1 MKPLTFLVS
10 FFRSHFKRHETKK
23 FRSTYILPPPTV
35 VWGIVGAVLGVERD
49 GLIDFVKENNLTVGA
64 ELCSFKGLDV
74 EKATLMS
81 WDEGERTFIRTVE
94 DFEFLI
100 EPVFRIAIYAKED
113 LVNELK
119 RRLEE
124 KVIEFD
130 LFGGISDCF
139 LKDLNVEG
147 HAKFERS
154 TNVRGMIP
162 IKLMDGFSEIV
173 EGSRIVRVFY
183 LNTMFYQG
191 YNVEF
196 KTKQPIKTV
205 NGIAVWDFNDVEK
218 FRESY

>member
-49 GLIDFVKENNLTVGA
+49 GLIDFVKENNLSVGA

-100 EPVFRIAIYAKED
+100 CLLYT
-113 LVNELK
+113 
-119 RRLEE
+119 
-124 KVIEFD
+124 
-130 LFGGISDCF
+130 SDAA
-139 LKDLNVEG
+139 DE
-147 HAKFERS
+147 
-154 TNVRGMIP
+154 
-162 IKLMDGFSEIV
+162 
-173 EGSRIVRVFY
+173 
-183 LNTMFYQG
+183 
-191 YNVEF
+191 
-196 KTKQPIKTV
+196 
-205 NGIAVWDFNDVEK
+205 
-218 FRESY
+218 